1 MNTAAPALVAIVFG
15 LLASATAQAMKLVS
29 LEGLN
34 IEKAEYMAAFKVET
48 WAIQIRVVCNIPASW
63 MITAGKELNA
73 GGRIKAS
80 GFMANLAF
88 KQMDEL
94 KDLFLIDDP
103 DFDHRPSPSEPPMFR
118 GSITIGSYDPSLWAK
133 ERVVPLKVGSIIL
146 RDATQ
151 CPAPSN
157 RGTGRE

>member
-1 MNTAAPALVAIVFG
+1 VFG
-15 LLASATAQAMKLVS
+15 LLASTTAQAMKLVS

-34 IEKAEYMAAFKVET
+34 IGKTQYIAAFKIET
-48 WAIQIRVVCNIPASW
+48 WAIQIRAVCNIPASW
-63 MITAGKELNA
+63 MITVGKELNA
-73 GGRIKAS
+73 GGRISGKVS
-80 GFMANLAF
+80 GFMANLSF

-118 GSITIGSYDPSLWAK
+118 GSITIGSYDPSSWAK
-133 ERVVPLKVGSIIL
+133 ERVVPLKVGSIVL
-146 RDATQ
+146 RDATL